1 MDDALA
7 IHADDTAALLTGHG
21 HAVGHAK
28 WLLLGSLTAVFF
40 VLLALYCGVLS
51 VLLPNQ
57 IAALDHANKARD
69 LAIVFAV
76 TSVFSTLATPIAG
89 ALSDRTHTRWGRRTP
104 WIVIGALVGAGCLFA
119 VSQVRDLWLIT
130 TLWVGAAVAL
140 NAMQAAITT
149 VVADRFRVEER
160 GTASGFVG
168 AGMTAGGTVGIILA
182 GSIAAHITLA
192 YALFAGGIA
201 LVCVLFVILNLE
213 PPVAASA
220 ATKPRAPLSLRAFL
234 ASFWISPREHPDFAW
249 AFLGRFTIYMG
260 YQGIVTYLLYILQD
274 HIHLSVA
281 DSNAMIAT
289 LSSVTFVAL
298 VISAFGSGLISD
310 KIGRRKPLVFVSSLT
325 MAVALVVPLVMPT
338 IAGMYGYAVLIG
350 LGYGAFMSVDMALM
364 TQVLPKRTGDAAA
377 ADTGKDLG
385 ILTTA
390 VNIPQILSPVMAAW
404 LLSVSGN
411 DYRVLFVAAILFVF
425 AGSLFVLPIRSV
437 R

>member
-21 HAVGHAK
+21 HAVGRAK

-57 IAALDHANKARD
+57 IAALDHANKTRD

-201 LVCVLFVILNLE
+201 LVCVLFVILNPE

>member
-201 LVCVLFVILNLE
+201 LVCVLFVILNPE

>member
-1 MDDALA
+1 MDEAMTMRTES
-7 IHADDTAALLTGHG
+7 TASLVVERR
-21 HAVGHAK
+21 HAVGGRAK

-57 IAALDHANKARD
+57 IEALDRANKARH

-76 TSVFSTLATPIAG
+76 TSIFSTLATPIAG
-89 ALSDRTHTRWGRRTP
+89 ALSDRTYGRWGRRTP
-104 WIVIGALVGAGCLFA
+104 WIVLGALAGAGFLVA
-119 VSQVRDLWLIT
+119 VSQAQALWLIT
-130 TLWVGAAVAL
+130 TLWVGAAIAL

-149 VVADRFRVEER
+149 IVADRFPVEER

-168 AGMTAGGTVGIILA
+168 AGMTAGGTVGIVLA

-201 LVCVLFVILNLE
+201 FVCLLFVLLNPE
-213 PPVAASA
+213 PAARRPPVPA
-220 ATKPRAPLSLRAFL
+220 ATRPDLRAFL

-260 YQGIVTYLLYILQD
+260 YQGIITYLLYILQD

-281 DSNAMIAT
+281 ESNRMIAA

-298 VISAFGSGLISD
+298 VVSGFGSGLLSD
-310 KIGRRKPLVFVSSLT
+310 AIGRRKPLVFLSSLI
-325 MAVALVVPLVMPT
+325 MAGALAVPLLVPT
-338 IAGMYGYAVLIG
+338 VQGMYGYALLIG

-364 TQVLPKRTGDAAA
+364 TQVLPRSDEGGA
-377 ADTGKDLG
+377 TGKDLG

-390 VNIPQILSPVMAAW
+390 VNIPQILSPVLAAW

-411 DYRVLFVAAILFVF
+411 DYRMLFMAAILFVV
-425 AGSLFVLPIRSV
+425 AGSMFVLPIRSV

>member
-1 MDDALA
+1 MDEAMA
-7 IHADDTAALLTGHG
+7 MRADDTAALLAGER
-21 HAVGHAK
+21 HAVGRAK
-28 WLLLGSLTAVFF
+28 WVLLGSLTAVFF

-57 IAALDHANKARD
+57 IEALDHAHKARD

-89 ALSDRTHTRWGRRTP
+89 ALSDRTRTRWGRRTP
-104 WIVIGALVGAGCLFA
+104 WIVAGALIGGASLFA

-130 TLWVGAAVAL
+130 TLWVVAAVAL
-140 NAMQAAITT
+140 NSMQAAITT
-149 VVADRFRVEER
+149 IVADRFRPEER

-168 AGMTAGGTVGIILA
+168 AGMTAGGTVGIVLA
-182 GSIAAHITLA
+182 GSIAAHIVLA
-192 YALFAGGIA
+192 YALFAGAIA
-201 LVCVLFVILNLE
+201 VVCILFVLLNPE
-213 PPVAASA
+213 PRVTEAPR
-220 ATKPRAPLSLRAFL
+220 PRAPLDIRSFFK
-234 ASFWISPREHPDFAW
+234 SFWISPRAHPDFAW

-281 DSNAMIAT
+281 DSNRTIAT
-289 LSSVTFVAL
+289 LSSITFVAL
-298 VISAFGSGLISD
+298 VLSGFGSGLISD
-310 KIGRRKPLVFVSSLT
+310 AIGRRKPLVFLSSLT
-325 MAVALVVPLVMPT
+325 MGVALIVPLLMPT
-338 IAGMYGYAVLIG
+338 MQGMYIYAVLIG

-364 TQVLPKRTGDAAA
+364 TQVLPKRADGA
-377 ADTGKDLG
+377 ADDDATGKDLG

-404 LLSVSGN
+404 MLSVSGN

-425 AGSLFVLPIRSV
+425 AGSMFVLPIRSV
-437 R
+437 K